1 MPLSTG
7 PEARYTH
14 WKQTVFYMPDSLTI
28 QGNEVI
34 SGSFEVEQNKR
45 NKVRAFKCV
54 RQLLKS
60 CTFFSILTV
69 QYFTKIKVFWYGV
82 KLTVTPPTPFDQ
94 TPTISSNKHGRER
107 VLDLYQSL
115 L

>member
-1 MPLSTG
+1 MSLSTG

-45 NKVRAFKCV
+45 NKVRASKGV
-54 RQLLKS
+54 RQLLKT
-60 CTFFSILTV
+60 CAFFGIHAV
-69 QYFTKIKVFWYGV
+69 QYFNKKKVFWNGV
-82 KLTVTPPTPFDQ
+82 KLIVTPPAPFDQ
-94 TPTISSNKHGRER
+94 TPSISSINTVGRGCWI
-107 VLDLYQSL
+107 
-115 L
+115 

>member
-45 NKVRAFKCV
+45 NKVRASKGV
-54 RQLLKS
+54 RQLLKT
-60 CTFFSILTV
+60 CAFFGIHAV
-69 QYFTKIKVFWYGV
+69 QYFNKKKFFWNGV
-82 KLTVTPPTPFDQ
+82 KLIVTPPTPFDQ
-94 TPTISSNKHGRER
+94 TPSISSINTVGRGC
-107 VLDLYQSL
+107 
-115 L
+115 